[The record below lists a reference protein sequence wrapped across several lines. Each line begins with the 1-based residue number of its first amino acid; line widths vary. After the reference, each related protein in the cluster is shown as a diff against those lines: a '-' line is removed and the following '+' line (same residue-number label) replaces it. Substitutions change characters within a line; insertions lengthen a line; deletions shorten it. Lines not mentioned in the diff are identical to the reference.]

1 MEEDEEKEEEVQCIF
16 SWAAQAWVTFLFI
29 LPWNV
34 EGGGRGDGETEE
46 EGGGGEGEGGGDGEG
61 EREGEKVGGEGG
73 EVELEQREAKRP
85 ASINIGSNEG

>member
-34 EGGGRGDGETEE
+34 